1 MKLTDWVDV
10 DSGASYFTDSTNAGK
25 RIDLAKDMLPFV
37 TKVFAV
43 KGRHLDVEQIDELL
57 APIFTGKEREM
68 IKTVFEEKVDE
79 GIAIGEVKAARN
91 LVLKAIRTKF
101 KKVPKHVER
110 AVLAKTDV
118 IVLESLLEQVFRCDS
133 LDEFAELL

>member
-1 MKLTDWVDV
+1 
-10 DSGASYFTDSTNAGK
+10 
-25 RIDLAKDMLPFV
+25 
-37 TKVFAV
+37 
-43 KGRHLDVEQIDELL
+43 
-57 APIFTGKEREM
+57 M
-68 IKTVFEEKVDE
+68 IKTVFEEKYDAGWTE
-79 GIAIGEVKAARN
+79 GEAAGEVKTARN